1 MDAQVGQE
9 YLSLGPQNGYST
21 RLRKALNSRILA
33 LCACMVLAAVG
44 ALLVSSNQ
52 AWNSTSDN
60 ETVNLLTLP
69 STRGA
74 TKSSFESRMMM
85 TGPPNKWKRLALTAI
100 EASNRCDPAISRDVS
115 MKAELSRM
123 DKTSKAELRK
133 FADKVVVRAEGLKAD
148 EMSGVTGPLG
158 FFDPAGFSAD
168 IPEGKLLFY
177 REVELKHGRL
187 CMLASLGILV
197 AEKFHPL
204 FGGNIDTPAAFAFQ
218 ETPLEQLWYVVLGV
232 LFATEIASIES
243 FQPLQEGGALWEM
256 RTDRAPGDFN
266 FDPLSLKPANEEEFK
281 ELQTKEL
288 NNGRLAMFATAGMIA
303 QELVTGKTLF

>member
-1 MDAQVGQE
+1 MDAQLGQE
-9 YLSLGPQNGYST
+9 YSSLGPPN
-21 RLRKALNSRILA
+21 KILNSRILA
-33 LCACMVLAAVG
+33 VCAAVG
-44 ALLVSSNQ
+44 LMTCGTLLLWSNQ
-52 AWNSTSDN
+52 SWNANSTN
-60 ETVNLLTLP
+60 EVVNLLAAP
-69 STRGA
+69 SI
-74 TKSSFESRMMM
+74 KSSRVQAAMKM
-85 TGPPNKWKRLALTAI
+85 TGPASKWKDLALTTI
-100 EASNRCDPAISRDVS
+100 EANSRCNPGSVRDVS
-115 MKAELSRM
+115 VQAAVSRL
-123 DKTSKAELRK
+123 DKTSKAELK
-133 FADKVVVRAEGLKAD
+133 NMVEKVVVRASKAEKKSVVTAE
-148 EMSGVTGPLG
+148 EMSGVTGPLD

-218 ETPLEQLWYVVLGV
+218 ETPLEQLWQLVLIV
-232 LFATEIASIES
+232 LFATEISSIQS
-243 FQPLQEGGALWEM
+243 FQPLGEGGAVWEM
-256 RTDRAPGDFN
+256 RTDRAAGDFS
-266 FDPLSLKPANEEEFK
+266 FDPLGLKPADPGEFK

>member
-1 MDAQVGQE
+1 MAAQSGQE
-9 YLSLGPQNGYST
+9 YLSLDPQNGYST
-21 RLRKALNSRILA
+21 FLRTALKSRILA
-33 LCACMVLAAVG
+33 FCACMVLVAVG
-44 ALLVSSNQ
+44 AFLVSSNQ
-52 AWNSTSDN
+52 AWNSDN
-60 ETVNLLTLP
+60 ETVNLFASP
-69 STRGA
+69 STLRG
-74 TKSSFESRMMM
+74 TSIQSRMAM

-100 EASNRCDPAISRDVS
+100 EASNRCNPALARDVS
-115 MKAELSRM
+115 MQAEMSKM
-123 DKTSKAELRK
+123 GDGSKAELTQLAK
-133 FADKVVVRAEGLKAD
+133 EVVVRATKKTGLNAE

-168 IPEGKLLFY
+168 TPEGKLLFY

-232 LFATEIASIES
+232 LFATELASIES
-243 FQPLQEGGALWEM
+243 FQPLGEGGAVWEM
-256 RTDRAPGDFN
+256 RTDRAPGDFG
-266 FDPLSLKPANEEEFK
+266 FDPLGLKPANEEEFN

>member
-1 MDAQVGQE
+1 
-9 YLSLGPQNGYST
+9 
-21 RLRKALNSRILA
+21 
-33 LCACMVLAAVG
+33 
-44 ALLVSSNQ
+44 
-52 AWNSTSDN
+52 
-60 ETVNLLTLP
+60 
-69 STRGA
+69 
-74 TKSSFESRMMM
+74 M
-85 TGPPNKWKRLALTAI
+85 TGPANKWKDLALTAI
-100 EASNRCDPAISRDVS
+100 EASNRCNVASARDVS
-115 MKAELSRM
+115 MQASMSKM
-123 DKTSKAELRK
+123 DKASKAELRRLV
-133 FADKVVVRAEGLKAD
+133 DKVVVRAEGLKAQ

-158 FFDPAGFSAD
+158 FFDPVGFSAD

-204 FGGNIDTPAAFAFQ
+204 FGGNIDSPAAFAFQ

-232 LFATEIASIES
+232 LFATEVASIES
-243 FQPLQEGGALWEM
+243 FQPLQDGGALWEM
-256 RTDRAPGDFN
+256 RTDRRPGDFN
-266 FDPLSLKPANEEEFK
+266 FDPLNLKPASEEELN

>member
-1 MDAQVGQE
+1 MNL
-9 YLSLGPQNGYST
+9 LSVPS
-21 RLRKALNSRILA
+21 SR
-33 LCACMVLAAVG
+33 G
-44 ALLVSSNQ
+44 G
-52 AWNSTSDN
+52 STSS
-60 ETVNLLTLP
+60 VQ
-69 STRGA
+69 A
-74 TKSSFESRMMM
+74 KMMM

-100 EASNRCDPAISRDVS
+100 EASNRCNPAISRDVS
-115 MKAELSRM
+115 MQAEMSRM

-133 FADKVVVRAEGLKAD
+133 LVENIVVRAEGLAAAN
-148 EMSGVTGPLG
+148 MSGVTGPLG

-232 LFATEIASIES
+232 LFSTEIASIES
-243 FQPLQEGGALWEM
+243 FQPIQEGGALWEM
-256 RTDRAPGDFN
+256 RTDRAAGDFG
-266 FDPLSLKPANEEEFK
+266 FDPLGLKPDEEEEFK

>member
-9 YLSLGPQNGYST
+9 YLPLGPQSSYSI
-21 RLRKALNSRILA
+21 RFGKALNGRTLA
-33 LCACMVLAAVG
+33 LCACMVLATIG
-44 ALLVSSNQ
+44 ALLMSSNQ
-52 AWNSTSDN
+52 AWNSTN
-60 ETVNLLTLP
+60 EAMNLLTVP
-69 STRGA
+69 SIRGGI
-74 TKSSFESRMMM
+74 TSSVQARTMM
-85 TGPPNKWKRLALTAI
+85 TGPANKWKDLALTAI
-100 EASNRCDPAISRDVS
+100 EASNRCNPAMVRDVS
-115 MKAELSRM
+115 VQAALSKL
-123 DKTSKAELRK
+123 DKTSKAQLRK
-133 FADKVVVRAEGLKAD
+133 LTDTVVVRAQGLKAE
-148 EMSGVTGPLG
+148 EMAGVTAPLG
-158 FFDPAGFSAD
+158 FFDPLGFSAD

-218 ETPLEQLWYVVLGV
+218 ETPLERLWQVVLAV
-232 LFATEIASIES
+232 LFAAETASIQS
-243 FQPLQEGGALWEM
+243 FQPIQDGGATWEM
-256 RTDRAPGDFN
+256 RTDRAPGDFD
-266 FDPLSLKPANEEEFK
+266 FDPLGLKPDDEEKFK